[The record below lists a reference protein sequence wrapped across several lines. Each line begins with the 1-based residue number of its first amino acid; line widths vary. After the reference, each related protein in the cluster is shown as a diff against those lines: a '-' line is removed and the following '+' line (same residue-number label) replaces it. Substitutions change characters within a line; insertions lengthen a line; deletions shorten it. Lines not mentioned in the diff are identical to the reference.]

1 MTIRLDFGCGPN
13 KKQVIPGEPDQ
24 TPWIGVDKYAF
35 DGKVDVVLD
44 VCAFAEPEVYTGT
57 PTTWVGKSIPRKP
70 WPWPDSSVDEAY
82 SSHFV
87 EHLTQTERC
96 HFFNELHRI
105 LKPDAKALIIVP
117 HWSSGRAYGDPT
129 HQWPAWSDMAA
140 YYLKR
145 EWRESQAPHT
155 DAKNWPPGYSCDF
168 EATWGYS
175 FRNDAEF
182 MSRNDHYKQYAM
194 ANYRDVIQD
203 CVMTVIAKKPAPAA
217 EPPA

>member
-1 MTIRLDFGCGPN
+1 MDFGCGPN

-44 VCAFAEPEVYTGT
+44 VCA
-57 PTTWVGKSIPRKP
+57 TTIFDEGAVNSDGSSAYHVGYKP
-70 WPWPDSSVDEAY
+70 WPWADSSVDEAY

-87 EHLTQTERC
+87 EHLTQIERC

-182 MSRNDHYKQYAM
+182 MCRADAYKQYAM